1 MVTTS
6 RMLTVGPFCVLD
18 LLINAEKVADAT
30 PLRKSPSTAQL
41 RRAMLWARTDS
52 SNPSVV

>member
-6 RMLTVGPFCVLD
+6 RMLTAGPFCALD
-18 LLINAEKVADAT
+18 LLINAETVADAT
-30 PLRKSPSTAQL
+30 PLRKSPFTAQL

>member
-18 LLINAEKVADAT
+18 LSINAEKVADAT